1 MKDDPIKLLVVDD
14 SLIIRK
20 AILNYLDTY
29 NIEVVGTANN
39 GTKALELF
47 EKFRPD
53 VVTLDITMPGMN
65 GLNVLK
71 KMIQINEESKIVIV
85 TALKDKATGLK
96 ALKLGAKSYLTKP
109 FNPQK
114 LRATFERVIKGQS
127 L

>member
-85 TALKDKATGLK
+85 TVLKDKATGLK